1 VLTHSQ
7 ATIVQRKSSS
17 DDHTVVLGLVVL
29 FESSNDLTS
38 TKENQTESVLLLC
51 TSMILEDDGY
61 QCQMSDFL
69 TPYQSIVRQG
79 YAGYLEDDVDGSAA
93 NVHKAI
99 LKHENY

>member
-1 VLTHSQ
+1 
-7 ATIVQRKSSS
+7 
-17 DDHTVVLGLVVL
+17 
-29 FESSNDLTS
+29 
-38 TKENQTESVLLLC
+38 
-51 TSMILEDDGY
+51 MILEDDGY